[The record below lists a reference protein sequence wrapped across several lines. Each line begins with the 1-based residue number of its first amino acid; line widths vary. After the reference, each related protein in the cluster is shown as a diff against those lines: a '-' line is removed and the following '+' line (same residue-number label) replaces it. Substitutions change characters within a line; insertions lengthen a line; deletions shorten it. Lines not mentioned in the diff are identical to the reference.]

1 MRVFGYEITRA
12 KAAVA
17 ALSPANTGDAFAING
32 SAGWWPIVRESFAGA
47 WQRNIT
53 VDRSSCM
60 SFHADFACKTL
71 IARDIGK
78 LRIKLMKRDAGGIW
92 SEAENPAYGP
102 VLRKPNRFQ
111 TRNQF
116 WEYWILSKLN
126 RGNAYVLKERDERN
140 VVVRLYVLDP
150 GRVVPLVAPDGG
162 VYYELKADNL
172 SGIDELVIVPASEII
187 HDRMNCLFHPL
198 VGLPPVYASGLAA
211 TQGLAIQNNSARFFA
226 NNSSPGGVLTAPGT
240 IDNIT
245 AERFKKEWEE
255 KFSGNNVGRV
265 AVLGDGLKYEK
276 MSLTAV
282 EAQMIEQL
290 KWSSEIVCS
299 TYHVPPYKI
308 GIGSFPPYTNV
319 QSANIE
325 YYSQALQSLIEDA
338 EECLDVGLG
347 IGYASNST
355 YGAEFDVENLL
366 RMDSVT
372 QMEVLDKGKNILK
385 PDEARRKLDLPPVPG
400 GNSVYRQQQ
409 DYSLE
414 ALAKRDAKADPF
426 AAAPS
431 AAPASDP
438 TPANDDA
445 EPDET
450 DVAATRTMIA
460 WAMESKFAMQPLA
473 INE

>member
-1 MRVFGYEITRA
+1 
-12 KAAVA
+12 
-17 ALSPANTGDAFAING
+17 
-32 SAGWWPIVRESFAGA
+32 
-47 WQRNIT
+47 
-53 VDRSSCM
+53 M

-78 LRIKLMKRDAGGIW
+78 LRIKLVQQANGIW
-92 SEAENPAYGP
+92 SETENPAFSP

-126 RGNAYVLKERDERN
+126 RGNTYALKQRDERRI
-140 VVVRLYVLDP
+140 VVALYVLNPDA
-150 GRVVPLVAPDGG
+150 VKPLVAPDGS
-162 VYYELKADNL
+162 VYYELSADNL
-172 SGIDELVIVPASEII
+172 SGLADQVTVPASEII

-198 VGLPPVYASGLAA
+198 VGLPPIYASGLAA
-211 TQGLAIQNNSARFFA
+211 TQGLNIQNNSARFFA

-240 IDNIT
+240 IDDVT
-245 AERFKKEWEE
+245 AARFKKEWEE
-255 KFSGNNVGRV
+255 KFTGNNIGRV

-308 GIGSFPPYTNV
+308 GIGTFPPYTNV

-347 IGYASNST
+347 IGYANNSSFGT
-355 YGAEFDVENLL
+355 EFDVDNLL

-372 QMEVLDKGKNILK
+372 QMEVLVKAAGILK
-385 PDEARRKLDLPPVPG
+385 IDEMRAKLDRLPTEG
-400 GNSVYRQQQ
+400 GDAVYLQQQ
-409 DYSLE
+409 NFSLP
-414 ALAKRDAKADPF
+414 ALAKRDAQDDPF
-426 AAAPS
+426 ATSASATPPPDQGNDANNDNSPEDMAA
-431 AAPASDP
+431 AAQLA
-438 TPANDDA
+438 
-445 EPDET
+445 
-450 DVAATRTMIA
+450 A
-460 WAMESKFAMQPLA
+460 WALKSYLGQRATG
-473 INE
+473 

>member
-1 MRVFGYEITRA
+1 MRIFGLDVSLRR
-12 KAAVA
+12 KAAPQLTPV
-17 ALSPANTGDAFAING
+17 G
-32 SAGWWPIVRESFAGA
+32 SRGWYPLIREYTAGA
-47 WQRNIT
+47 WQRNEEWS
-53 VDRSSCM
+53 VDCVLAH
-60 SFHADFACKTL
+60 HAVYACITL
-71 IARDIGK
+71 IANDIGK
-78 LRIKLMKRDAGGIW
+78 LRERLVESDEKGIW
-92 SEAENPAYGP
+92 KETTNPAYSP
-102 VLRKPNRFQ
+102 VLRKPNRYQ
-111 TRNQF
+111 NHIQF
-116 WEYWILSKLN
+116 KQWWMTCKLI
-126 RGNAYVLKERDERN
+126 RGNTYALKVRDNRR
-140 VVVRLYVLDP
+140 VVTGLYLLDP
-150 GRVVPLVAPDGG
+150 NRVQ
-162 VYYELKADNL
+162 VYVSESGDIFYKLQTDNL
-172 SGIDELVIVPASEII
+172 TGIDDTGLTVPASEII

-211 TQGLAIQNNSARFFA
+211 TQGLNIQNNSAKFFA

-240 IDNIT
+240 IDEIT
-245 AERFKKEWEE
+245 AARFKKEWEE
-255 KFSGNNVGRV
+255 KFTGNNVGRV

-308 GIGSFPPYTNV
+308 GIGEFPPYTNV

-347 IGYASNST
+347 IGYANNSDW
-355 YGAEFDVENLL
+355 GVEFDVDNLL

-400 GNSVYRQQQ
+400 GNAVYRQQQ

-414 ALAKRDAKADPF
+414 ALAKRDATANPF
-426 AAAPS
+426 ATSKPTASAKPPAEAADDASDNDNSPEAVAAAAQLAAWRLKSLLS
-431 AAPASDP
+431 AA
-438 TPANDDA
+438 
-445 EPDET
+445 
-450 DVAATRTMIA
+450 
-460 WAMESKFAMQPLA
+460 
-473 INE
+473 